1 MRITLK
7 EPELELEVFKV
18 DTPTGVG
25 WCVILPD
32 ERKVLLKFH
41 QGKWQTAD
49 NISNQFLQAIGYEID
64 RSIEDDQPENF
75 RNGTDR
81 RYQTHKRAHIL
92 KYFHM

>member
-49 NISNQFLQAIGYEID
+49 NISNQSCLAG
-64 RSIEDDQPENF
+64 RSWIIVKPGKIQGFF
-75 RNGTDR
+75 RFFGFFGFVMFSR
-81 RYQTHKRAHIL
+81 SH
-92 KYFHM
+92 F